1 MNNVKALWSQ
11 VNAKFPTV
19 TSLIGFESNVGKS
32 VINIFVIF
40 GLSGFEWHLLISRK
54 SESGRAPLVPPFT
67 VSASLLSRSEL
78 VLPATVRL
86 GHGILRPDHDLSAFL
101 DIELRTPK
109 LDALYHH
116 LWLAGLPAPARSL
129 LRQRLMGRTIALT
142 DRPDEHL
149 VWHDNSIFVKPLP
162 DYLLSHAFWEQ
173 HLCQN
178 TQLYASAVG
187 FLLSYAWLV
196 RYRSDFEIAKEATLL
211 PGGFN
216 YAAWTRFVGEV
227 ISSLDLETMSQVDR
241 RYRFGELRLSRLNS
255 LTRLRAI
262 LLGHGFVHGH
272 MNFPTRSGIFFGVH
286 FGWLL
291 TAFAYTSVVLS
302 ALQVGLGTGFLG
314 GSVPFQRL
322 SYGITLVAIAGSFG
336 SALAVL
342 FVWLVL
348 FPYYVISTRS
358 MVRKIERDREKPG
371 SANAIHTP

>member
-1 MNNVKALWSQ
+1 MNS
-11 VNAKFPTV
+11 KFPTV

-32 VINIFVIF
+32 VINIFVIL
-40 GLSGFEWHLLISRK
+40 GLSGLEWHLLISK
-54 SESGRAPLVPPFT
+54 KPEPGRALLIPPFT

-78 VLPATVRL
+78 VLPATIRL
-86 GHGILRPDHDLSAFL
+86 GHGILRTDHDLSAFL

-149 VWHDNSIFVKPLP
+149 VWHDSSIFVKPLP

-173 HLCQN
+173 HLCQDP
-178 TQLYASAVG
+178 QLYASAVG

-196 RYRSDFEIAKEATLL
+196 RYHSDFEIAKEATLL
-211 PGGFN
+211 PGGFD
-216 YAAWTRFVGEV
+216 YAAWTRFVGDV
-227 ISSLDLETMSQVDR
+227 ISALDLETMSQVDR

-262 LLGHGFVHGH
+262 SLGHGFVHGH

-342 FVWLVL
+342 VVWLVL
-348 FPYYVISTRS
+348 FLYHVISTRT
-358 MVRKIERDREKPG
+358 MVRKVERDREKPG
-371 SANAIHTP
+371 SANALHTP